1 MRTDSIT
8 HGLVLTRSMQRPAVI
23 VLGLVGLLVTAAVV
37 LQTGLWVEVLG
48 TGEYEEGTVTV
59 REGAKTATTPAGT
72 QTAAADSTPGTTVE
86 IRDGNAE
93 EPLGTVEVRIAQTR
107 TQRYVGLSET
117 ASLGPTEGMLFVHD
131 EEGEHTY
138 VMRNM
143 SFPLDII
150 FIDANGTI
158 TTIHHAPTPPE
169 GEQYSEEYPGYGKY
183 VLEVNRGWTNRTG
196 VEVGDRVEL
205 PPEAT

>member
-1 MRTDSIT
+1 
-8 HGLVLTRSMQRPAVI
+8 MQRPAVA
-23 VLGLVGLLVTAAVV
+23 VLGAVGLLVAAAVV
-37 LQTGLWVEVLG
+37 LQTGLWVDVLG

-59 REGAKTATTPAGT
+59 REEAETATATTQTG
-72 QTAAADSTPGTTVE
+72 TAASTPGTTVAV
-86 IRDGNAE
+86 RDGTAG
-93 EPLGTVEVRIAQTR
+93 EPLGTVEVRIAQTT

-117 ASLGPTEGMLFVHD
+117 ASLGPDEGMLFVHD
-131 EEGEHTY
+131 SEGTHTY

-183 VLEVNRGWTNRTG
+183 VLEVNQGWTNRTG

-205 PPEAT
+205 PPEAA

>member
-1 MRTDSIT
+1 
-8 HGLVLTRSMQRPAVI
+8 MQRPAVV
-23 VLGLVGLLVTAAVV
+23 VLGLVGLLVAAAVV

-59 REGAKTATTPAGT
+59 REGSDAATTTATQPATG
-72 QTAAADSTPGTTVE
+72 ASTPGTTVAVRE
-86 IRDGNAE
+86 QEAG
-93 EPLGTVEVRIAQTR
+93 EPLGTVEVRIAQTF
-107 TQRYVGLSET
+107 TQRRVGLSET
-117 ASLGPTEGMLFVHD
+117 ASLGPNEGMLFVHD
-131 EEGEHTY
+131 EAGQHTY

-158 TTIHHAPTPPE
+158 TTIHHAPLPPE
-169 GEQYSEEYPGYGKY
+169 GTSESGLTGYEGRGKY
-183 VLEVNRGWTNRTG
+183 VLEVNRGWTNHTG

>member
-1 MRTDSIT
+1 
-8 HGLVLTRSMQRPAVI
+8 MQRPAVV
-23 VLGLVGLLVTAAVV
+23 VLGLVGLLVAAAVV

-59 REGAKTATTPAGT
+59 REGAEATTTATQPPTDA
-72 QTAAADSTPGTTVE
+72 STPRTTVAVRE
-86 IRDGNAE
+86 DNAG
-93 EPLGTVEVRIAQTR
+93 EPLGTVEVRIAQTFN
-107 TQRYVGLSET
+107 QRYVGLSET
-117 ASLGPTEGMLFVHD
+117 ESLGPDEGMLFVHE
-131 EEGEHTY
+131 EEGQHTY

-158 TTIHHAPTPPE
+158 TTIHHAPLPPE
-169 GEQYSEEYPGYGKY
+169 GEQYSAEYPGYGKY

>member
-1 MRTDSIT
+1 
-8 HGLVLTRSMQRPAVI
+8 MQRPAVV
-23 VLGLVGLLVTAAVV
+23 VLGLVGLLVAAAVV

-59 REGAKTATTPAGT
+59 REGAEATTTATQPPTDA
-72 QTAAADSTPGTTVE
+72 STPRTTVAVRE
-86 IRDGNAE
+86 DNAG
-93 EPLGTVEVRIAQTR
+93 EPLGTVEVRIAQTFN
-107 TQRYVGLSET
+107 QRYVGLSET
-117 ASLGPTEGMLFVHD
+117 ESLGPDEGMLFVHD
-131 EEGEHTY
+131 EAGQHTY

-158 TTIHHAPTPPE
+158 TTIHHAPLPPE
-169 GEQYSEEYPGYGKY
+169 GTSESDLTGYEGRGKY
-183 VLEVNRGWTNRTG
+183 VLEVNRGWANRTG

>member
-1 MRTDSIT
+1 
-8 HGLVLTRSMQRPAVI
+8 MQRPAVV
-23 VLGLVGLLVTAAVV
+23 VLGLVGLLVAAAVV

-59 REGAKTATTPAGT
+59 REGSDAVTTTATQPSTDA
-72 QTAAADSTPGTTVE
+72 STPGTTVAVRE
-86 IRDGNAE
+86 KNAG
-93 EPLGTVEVRIAQTR
+93 EPLGTVEVRIAQTFD
-107 TQRYVGLSET
+107 QRYVGLSNTE
-117 ASLGPTEGMLFVHD
+117 SLGPNEGMLFVHD
-131 EEGEHTY
+131 EAGQHTY

-158 TTIHHAPTPPE
+158 TTIHHAALPPE
-169 GEQYSEEYPGYGKY
+169 GTSESGLTGYAGRGKY

-196 VEVGDRVEL
+196 VAVGDRVEL

>member
-1 MRTDSIT
+1 
-8 HGLVLTRSMQRPAVI
+8 MQRPAVV
-23 VLGLVGLLVTAAVV
+23 VLGLVGLLVAAAVV

-48 TGEYEEGTVTV
+48 TDEYEEGTVTV
-59 REGAKTATTPAGT
+59 REGSEAAVTPTATQPS
-72 QTAAADSTPGTTVE
+72 TATSTPETTIAARE
-86 IRDGNAE
+86 QETREA
-93 EPLGTVEVRIAQTR
+93 LGTVEVRIAQTFN
-107 TQRYVGLSET
+107 QRYVGLSET
-117 ASLGPTEGMLFVHD
+117 ESLGPDEGMLFVHD
-131 EEGEHTY
+131 EAGQHAY

-158 TTIHHAPTPPE
+158 TTIHHAPLPPE
-169 GEQYSEEYPGYGKY
+169 GTSGSDLTRYEGRGKY

-196 VEVGDRVEL
+196 VEVGDRVDL